1 MSQIWG
7 EQIELW
13 VIVDKTLQA
22 STILVIWPIKL
33 REALLDLKTHQ
44 GAKINILYNVLDQN

>member
-22 STILVIWPIKL
+22 STILLIWPIKL
-33 REALLDLKTHQ
+33 REALLDLETHQ

>member
-22 STILVIWPIKL
+22 STTLLIWPIKL

>member
-1 MSQIWG
+1 MSQIWD

-22 STILVIWPIKL
+22 STIPPYL
-33 REALLDLKTHQ
+33 T
-44 GAKINILYNVLDQN
+44 N

>member
-13 VIVDKTLQA
+13 VIVDKTLQVSA
-22 STILVIWPIKL
+22 ILLIWPIKL
-33 REALLDLKTHQ
+33 REAPPDLKTRQ
-44 GAKINILYNVLDQN
+44 GAKINILYNV